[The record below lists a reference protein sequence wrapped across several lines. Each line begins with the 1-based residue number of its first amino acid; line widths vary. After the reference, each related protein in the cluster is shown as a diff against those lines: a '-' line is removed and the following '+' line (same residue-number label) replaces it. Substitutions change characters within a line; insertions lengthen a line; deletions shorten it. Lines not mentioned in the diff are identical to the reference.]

1 MNALEKSL
9 IIVLIS
15 TMFITFNSFAQP
27 LKNKTGVTSV
37 SMGATAYQPFG
48 KDFVYS
54 SYIMPTFTTF
64 STPKFEVK
72 TGILASRTYAPF
84 LNKINSENRNSI
96 KTDFTDVY
104 LINSA
109 TYKLNPKIQLN
120 GSLVTS
126 LYNEFDKNEFN
137 KPNNFQIKSASL
149 GFEYNIT
156 EKLKI
161 QADFRYNNYNSSDY
175 FNPYSPSYP
184 MYYGSP
190 FMNAWR

>member
-1 MNALEKSL
+1 MLKKSL
-9 IIVLIS
+9 IVIFIS
-15 TMFITFNSFAQP
+15 SLFISFNSAAQP
-27 LKNKTGVTSV
+27 LRNKTNSTTI

-64 STPKFEVK
+64 STPKLEVR
-72 TGILASRTYAPF
+72 TGILASKTYAPF
-84 LNKINSENRNSI
+84 LSKINSENRGST

-109 TYKLNPKIQLN
+109 TYKLNPKVQLN

-126 LYNEFDKNEFN
+126 LYNEFDKNEF
-137 KPNNFQIKSASL
+137 KKSKKFEIKSASL

-161 QADFRYNNYNSSDY
+161 QADFRYNNYNTSDY
-175 FNPYSPSYP
+175 FNSYSPSYP
-184 MYYGSP
+184 MHYGSP
-190 FMNAWR
+190 FMNSWR